1 MTIKLKI
8 KRNQKTKNKPAE
20 QIVLQICQQPVYRK
34 LVKNVHKDI
43 KLIHVFLKKMVK
55 YIQLANCLHITI

>member
-43 KLIHVFLKKMVK
+43 KLIHVF
-55 YIQLANCLHITI
+55 